1 METKPSKFDFFTRE
15 GVRLNAGG
23 LVDRAARFP
32 VAAQYLDRTLWKRC
46 VDQFDGRTD
55 FCSDVHDEGWRGEYW
70 GKMMRGAAL
79 TYDYTLDEEL
89 HDVLAQT
96 VDDLLTRAA
105 DARLSSYPPGRDL
118 RGWDVWGRKYVMLG
132 LITFRGI
139 CGDEALVSR
148 IDAALCRMADALI
161 ERVGAGKTE
170 IYDTSDLWNGIN
182 SSSILEPFVLLY
194 EITGAGKVSRLC
206 AVHNRVGHDEGRRPR
221 GAHRQRHPAVRIP
234 GAQGVRAHQLRGRP
248 ARIRAGDAG

>member
-23 LVDRAARFP
+23 SSIARALP

-194 EITGAGKVSRLC
+194 EITGAEKYLDFARYIIGSGMMKGGDLVALIDS
-206 AVHNRVGHDEGRRPR
+206 GTPPYEY
-221 GAHRQRHPAVRIP
+221 P